1 MTFYG
6 ILKGLGFEKK
16 HQRFL
21 CLKGQH
27 LLGKPFPPWFTV
39 EIVKVSIGPF
49 TKIRIPSGKLT

>member
-6 ILKGLGFEKK
+6 ILKGLGFEKNTK
-16 HQRFL
+16 DFFVW
-21 CLKGQH
+21 KDNIFWVN
-27 LLGKPFPPWFTV
+27 PPPWFTV